1 MKFERLSYINIVK
14 FCVFDMFGLLIW
26 LFNVII
32 WIFGWLV
39 YLILVREFD
48 WVIKRVK
55 YDLFEIDEVLGGFRS
70 FII

>member
-32 WIFGWLV
+32 RIFGWLV
-39 YLILVREFD
+39 YLILVMEFD

-55 YDLFEIDEVLGGFRS
+55 YDLFENDEVLEGFRS

>member
-32 WIFGWLV
+32 RIFGWLV

-55 YDLFEIDEVLGGFRS
+55 YDLFVIDEVLGGFRS